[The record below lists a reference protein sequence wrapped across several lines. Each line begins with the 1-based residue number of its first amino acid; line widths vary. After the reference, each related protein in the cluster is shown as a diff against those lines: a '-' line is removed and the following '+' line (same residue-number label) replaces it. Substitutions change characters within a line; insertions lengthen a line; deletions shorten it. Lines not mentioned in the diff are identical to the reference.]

1 MTELI
6 VKDYLGSSIEFKMI
20 NGEVYANATSMASA
34 FDKGAQKL
42 KDWKRS
48 NKTKELIDELNKI
61 NEVENSHIELII
73 SSRGGL
79 DNGET
84 FIHETLTLDFAQYL
98 SIGFRVWCQTQI
110 TTLMRDGTVS
120 LASKSEEDMLLA
132 LFPTAPQNLL
142 SLTAHNI
149 REVKK
154 LTQEVTHKE
163 DVIVGLVGDIDLATK
178 RQRITQIVRHNSK
191 NYQDRYNLLY
201 LEFEKKFHVNLK
213 MRLESD
219 FALSIKPKIKN
230 KMDLI
235 ERGLL
240 INGQH
245 RNMIPELYEIA
256 CKVFENNI
264 KELVKEWESVV
275 GGN

>member
-6 VKDYLGSSIEFKMI
+6 KVTEENGSKLVSARELHEFLEVKKDFSDWIKTYINNDDYGFEENVDYTTFKGNSTESTPRPRIEYVL
-20 NGEVYANATSMASA
+20 NLDMA
-34 FDKGAQKL
+34 
-42 KDWKRS
+42 
-48 NKTKELIDELNKI
+48 KELSMLSKVPKGKI
-61 NEVENSHIELII
+61 ARKYFIEVEKK
-73 SSRGGL
+73 
-79 DNGET
+79 
-84 FIHETLTLDFAQYL
+84 F
-98 SIGFRVWCQTQI
+98 
-110 TTLMRDGTVS
+110 VS
-120 LASKSEEDMLLA
+120 LASKSEEDMLLE
-132 LFPTAPQNLL
+132 LFPTAPQNLVA
-142 SLTAHNI
+142 LTAHNI

-154 LTQEVTHKE
+154 LTQEVIHKE

-275 GGN
+275 GEN

>member
-6 VKDYLGSSIEFKMI
+6 KVTEENGSKLVSARELYEFLEVKSKFADWIKNRIEKYGFEENQDFVTLSKNLENGGREIDYILKIDMAKEL
-20 NGEVYANATSMASA
+20 SMVENN
-34 FDKGAQKL
+34 DKGRQARKYF
-42 KDWKRS
+42 
-48 NKTKELIDELNKI
+48 
-61 NEVENSHIELII
+61 IEI
-73 SSRGGL
+73 
-79 DNGET
+79 EKK
-84 FIHETLTLDFAQYL
+84 FVALTP
-98 SIGFRVWCQTQI
+98 
-110 TTLMRDGTVS
+110 
-120 LASKSEEDMLLA
+120 KSEEAMLLE

-154 LTQEVTHKE
+154 LTQEVIYKE
-163 DVIVGLVGDIDLATK
+163 DVIVGLVENIDLATK

-201 LEFEKKFHVNLK
+201 DEFSKKFHVNLK

-219 FALSIKPKIKN
+219 FALSIKPKIKK

-275 GGN
+275 VAINFVP

>member
-6 VKDYLGSSIEFKMI
+6 VKEYLGSKIEFKMI

-34 FDKGAQKL
+34 FENGSQKL

-48 NKTKELIDELNKI
+48 NKTKELMDELNKI

-73 SSRGGL
+73 SSRGGF

-84 FIHETLTLDFAQYL
+84 FIHETLILDFAQYL
-98 SIGFRVWCQTQI
+98 SIGFRVWCQSQI
-110 TTLMRDGTVS
+110 ATLIREGSVS
-120 LASKSEEDMLLA
+120 LTPKSEEDMLLE
-132 LFPTAPQNLL
+132 LFPTAPQNLVA
-142 SLTAHNI
+142 LTAHNI

-154 LTQEVTHKE
+154 LTQEVIHKE
-163 DVIVGLVGDIDLATK
+163 DVIVGLVENIDLATK

-201 LEFEKKFHVNLK
+201 DEFSKKYHLNLK

-219 FALSIKPKIKN
+219 FALGIKPKIKN

-240 INGQH
+240 IDGKH

-256 CKVFENNI
+256 CKVFENDVDELI
-264 KELVKEWESVV
+264 KVWKDTISGE
-275 GGN
+275 

>member
-1 MTELI
+1 MTELVI
-6 VKDYLGSSIEFKMI
+6 REYLGSVIEFKMI

-34 FDKGAQKL
+34 FENGTQKL

-73 SSRGGL
+73 SSRGGI

-84 FIHETLTLDFAQYL
+84 FIHESLTLDFAQYL

-110 TTLMRDGTVS
+110 TTLMREGSVS
-120 LASKSEEDMLLA
+120 LIAKSEEDMLME

-154 LTQEVTHKE
+154 LTREVIYKE

-178 RQRITQIVRHNSK
+178 RQRITQIVRHKSK

-201 LEFEKKFHVNLK
+201 EEFSKKFHMNLK

-219 FALSIKPKIKN
+219 FATSIKPKIKN

-240 INGQH
+240 IDGKH
-245 RNMIPELYEIA
+245 KNMIPELYDIA
-256 CKVFENNI
+256 CKIFENNI
-264 KELVKEWESVV
+264 EELMKEWKETI
-275 GGN
+275 N